1 MVGAD
6 LGAPLPQES
15 AANEIL
21 EERCV
26 AVDDDRRVATSL
38 PDCQKRSPFVRVS
51 SHCFGRSHFSLT
63 RKVLVMTA
71 RNRAFRIGL
80 LSPVLLFLSVLPLTS
95 SFPQPRSLDAG
106 GDTTPTV
113 ATPAHPAERHSRVGV
128 AALVLPNIRGNK
140 AQALARI
147 EAYVRRAAS
156 LGAKI
161 VVTPETCIDG
171 YICHQPGLTRERMCA
186 LAEHENGPGIGRL
199 RELAK
204 QLDLYL
210 CVGFSELADDQ
221 LYNTALLIGPDGK
234 TAGKYRKTH
243 GVEPFYRVGD
253 SLPVFETRYG
263 KVGIMICYDRQ
274 LPEIARTMAAQGAE
288 LILVPSNGMW
298 GRMNDALLRTRCYEN
313 GVFLVFAH
321 PRDGLIIDPG
331 GRIIAANMS
340 IPGQGVGLPTNTD
353 TEDAGGWPEAVV
365 RDIDLEAWR
374 TQAGN
379 LKNRRKEIYVERSE

>member
-1 MVGAD
+1 M
-6 LGAPLPQES
+6 
-15 AANEIL
+15 
-21 EERCV
+21 
-26 AVDDDRRVATSL
+26 
-38 PDCQKRSPFVRVS
+38 
-51 SHCFGRSHFSLT
+51 
-63 RKVLVMTA
+63 A
-71 RNRAFRIGL
+71 R
-80 LSPVLLFLSVLPLTS
+80 
-95 SFPQPRSLDAG
+95 
-106 GDTTPTV
+106 
-113 ATPAHPAERHSRVGV
+113 
-128 AALVLPNIRGNK
+128 
-140 AQALARI
+140 
-147 EAYVRRAAS
+147 
-156 LGAKI
+156 
-161 VVTPETCIDG
+161 
-171 YICHQPGLTRERMCA
+171 
-186 LAEHENGPGIGRL
+186 GIGRL

-321 PRDGLIIDPG
+321 PR
-331 GRIIAANMS
+331 GRAHHRS
-340 IPGQGVGLPTNTD
+340 RWTYHCGQYVHSRSRSWSADEYGYRG
-353 TEDAGGWPEAVV
+353 
-365 RDIDLEAWR
+365 
-374 TQAGN
+374 
-379 LKNRRKEIYVERSE
+379 RRRLARSSRARH